1 LDVYSGSPVLHNTL
15 IAGNFRGATGT
26 TRDDVFG
33 ALNPGSDYNLIG
45 DGTGMTGISNGVNGN
60 LVGSAAAPLDPLL
73 GPLQDNGGP
82 TQTHALLPGSPA
94 IDAGNNAYATE
105 WDQRGEGFP
114 RIVNGIIDIGAFE
127 VQDGGGPRPVLGT
140 LYGVIARANLG
151 GTPTAPDACG
161 HTAAAPTGTA
171 RRTTG
176 DEDPDVTLPGG
187 YPFTP
192 EDAGSH
198 ASLGR
203 ATPAPPGDQA
213 LTAADLDE
221 LLAGRV
227 ALAVNLG

>member
-1 LDVYSGSPVLHNTL
+1 LYVDRGLPVLHNTL

-33 ALNPGSDYNLIG
+33 ALNPGGDYNLIG
-45 DGTGMTGISNGVNGN
+45 DGTGMTGLSNGVNGN
-60 LVGSAAAPLDPLL
+60 LVGSAAAPIDPRL

-82 TQTHALLPGSPA
+82 TLTHALLPGSPA
-94 IDAGNNAYATE
+94 IDAGNNAYATD
-105 WDQRGEGFP
+105 WDQRGPGFP

-127 VQDGGGPRPVLGT
+127 FQDGGGPRPGPGALH
-140 LYGVIARANLG
+140 GVIARTSFG

-161 HTAAAPTGTA
+161 HTAAAPAGTA
-171 RRTTG
+171 RSTTG
-176 DEDPDVTLPGG
+176 DEDPDVILPGG
-187 YPFTP
+187 YPFAA

-203 ATPAPPGDQA
+203 ATPVPPADQA

-221 LLAGRV
+221 LLAGRI
-227 ALAVNLG
+227 ALAVKLG